1 MAFHA
6 RTHLVTMLA
15 LRTDCIA
22 VNVRRMMSRLLPQG
36 NCSIEAVA
44 RQLGV
49 DRRTVHR
56 KLRSSGESYSA
67 NLSDM
72 RMTLTLRYTA
82 NPHRPLCEVAELVG
96 FESSSSFSR
105 WFPKCF
111 GCSASEWR
119 LRHAEAGDFAAG

>member
-6 RTHLVTMLA
+6 RTHLDTMLA

-22 VNVRRMMSRLLPQG
+22 VNVRQMMSRLLPQG

-56 KLRSSGESYSA
+56 KRSTNNASCGRIRGRLNSGCLEIPRQQGLVVVSGLRE
-67 NLSDM
+67 
-72 RMTLTLRYTA
+72 RQ
-82 NPHRPLCEVAELVG
+82 
-96 FESSSSFSR
+96 
-105 WFPKCF
+105 
-111 GCSASEWR
+111 R
-119 LRHAEAGDFAAG
+119 L